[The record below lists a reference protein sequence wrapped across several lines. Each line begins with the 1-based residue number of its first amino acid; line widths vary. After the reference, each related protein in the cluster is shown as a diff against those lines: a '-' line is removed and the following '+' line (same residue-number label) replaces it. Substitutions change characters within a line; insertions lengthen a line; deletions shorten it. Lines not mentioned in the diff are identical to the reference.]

1 MFVEENPLMPPRS
14 ASLDAP
20 VSGAIDTSNAATLS
34 SYVHTS
40 LMSDAR
46 PTTTA
51 PRTLPTQ
58 LTFTDDIYPSQN
70 AKSAILKTDPS
81 KISFT
86 TPAEDAKSGR
96 QPDYYLNTEGKL
108 VKNPNAKPSPDGSV
122 KIEVEGNNSAKQAKQ
137 YADQLQKQAISDL
150 IAQFKQ
156 AHPGEKVPEMWQ
168 SIVDAQPDTSY
179 PNGGDNMNNNTV
191 TPQQEQ
197 AYDSG
202 ASKPAPPS
210 DNTPTPQPQPS
221 DQSSGGGGGGSSGGG
236 SDSGGGGGGGG
247 YSGGGG
253 GDSGGGG
260 GYSGGGGGG
269 GSSGGGGGGDSGGGG
284 GGGGSSDASPAG
296 GGTSYDGAS
305 TSVDQKTLLENVKIV
320 AEIAKK
326 DGVDPATAVADML
339 VESGGNN
346 KAIGDNGHSVGL
358 FQLNDQGEG
367 AGMSV
372 AERQDPTR
380 NAEIALSHFAKAN
393 SGEDPGV
400 VAYNAERPADRS
412 AYVAKVDASLGE
424 ARNLLKQAGEA

>member
-1 MFVEENPLMPPRS
+1 
-14 ASLDAP
+14 
-20 VSGAIDTSNAATLS
+20 
-34 SYVHTS
+34 
-40 LMSDAR
+40 MSDAR
-46 PTTTA
+46 PQAATV
-51 PRTLPTQ
+51 RTLPAS
-58 LTFTDDIYPSQN
+58 LTFTDDIYPSQST
-70 AKSAILKTDPS
+70 KSAILSANPS

-86 TPAEDAKSGR
+86 TPAEDAKSGK
-96 QPDYYLNTEGKL
+96 QPDYYLNAEGKL
-108 VKNPNAKPSPDGSV
+108 VKNPKAQPSADGSV
-122 KIEVEGNNSAKQAKQ
+122 KIEVEGNNTAKDAKQ
-137 YADQLQKQAISDL
+137 YADKLQKQAISEL
-150 IAQFKQ
+150 ISQFKQ

-168 SIVDAQPDTSY
+168 SIVDAQPDTNY

-197 AYDSG
+197 IYDSG
-202 ASKPAPPS
+202 SSQPAPPT

-221 DQSSGGGGGGSSGGG
+221 DSSSGGGGGGSSAG
-236 SDSGGGGGGGG
+236 SD
-247 YSGGGG
+247 
-253 GDSGGGG
+253 
-260 GYSGGGGGG
+260 SGGGGGG
-269 GSSGGGGGGDSGGGG
+269 GSSGGGGGG
-284 GGGGSSDASPAG
+284 GGGSSDATPPAS

-305 TSVDQKTLLENVKIV
+305 TSVDQKTLLDNVKIV

-346 KAIGDNGHSVGL
+346 KAIGDGGHSVGL

-424 ARNLLKQAGEA
+424 AHTLLKQAGVA

>member
-1 MFVEENPLMPPRS
+1 MPPR
-14 ASLDAP
+14 AAQLDAP
-20 VSGAIDTSNAATLS
+20 QSGALDTSNASSLS
-34 SYVHTS
+34 AYVHTN

-46 PTTTA
+46 PQAATVKA
-51 PRTLPTQ
+51 LPTS
-58 LTFTDDIYPSQN
+58 LTFTDDIYPSQST
-70 AKSAILKTDPS
+70 KSAILNANPS

-108 VKNPNAKPSPDGSV
+108 VKNPKAQPSADGSV
-122 KIEVEGNNSAKQAKQ
+122 KIEVEGNNTAKDAKQ
-137 YADQLQKQAISDL
+137 YADKLQKQAISEL
-150 IAQFKQ
+150 ISQFKQ

-168 SIVDAQPDTSY
+168 AIVDAQPDTNY

-197 AYDSG
+197 IYDSG
-202 ASKPAPPS
+202 SSQPAPPS

-221 DQSSGGGGGGSSGGG
+221 DSSSGGGGGGSSAG
-236 SDSGGGGGGGG
+236 SDSGGGGGGGSG
-247 YSGGGG
+247 GGGGGGSGGGGG
-253 GDSGGGG
+253 GDSGA
-260 GYSGGGGGG
+260 GGGG
-269 GSSGGGGGGDSGGGG
+269 GSSGGGGGG
-284 GGGGSSDASPAG
+284 GSSDATPAS

-400 VAYNAERPADRS
+400 VAYNAERPADRA
-412 AYVAKVDASLGE
+412 AYVGKVDASLGE
-424 ARNLLKQAGEA
+424 ARTLLKQAGEA